1 MIQLFN
7 FVDFSQFVIVTLA
20 FLLLTSDLKFISAA
34 KEFCWYRVEKLH
46 VLFEHHEDY
55 DEADFDDD
63 DYYDERPSPS
73 RVPVPFMAH
82 VVSNLIKTRLPV
94 VELGRS
100 KLGADIRE
108 QSTSA
113 ECAICLECI
122 EGSEEIRELGNC
134 NHMYHRECI
143 DGWVDQGHETCP
155 LCGRK
160 LLPFEAVAAA
170 EDKEVKG
177 VYDPWRLDRMAYLF
191 GESY

>member
-7 FVDFSQFVIVTLA
+7 SIDLSQFVIVTL
-20 FLLLTSDLKFISAA
+20 LLLLLMSDVKFISMA
-34 KEFCWYRVEKLH
+34 KDFCWYRVEKLH
-46 VLFEHHEDY
+46 KLFEHHQDY

-63 DYYDERPSPS
+63 DDYYERPSPS

-82 VVSNLIKTRLPV
+82 VVSNLIKAKLPV
-94 VELGRS
+94 VEFGRS
-100 KLGADIRE
+100 KLGAE
-108 QSTSA
+108 QSSSA

-122 EGSEEIRELGNC
+122 KGSEEIRELGNC
-134 NHMYHRECI
+134 NHLYHRECI

-160 LLPFEAVAAA
+160 LLPFEATAAA
-170 EDKEVKG
+170 GDTELKG